1 MELEIGNQLVEEH
14 FSKKSTFSYQLE
26 AFLEMTKK
34 GANQKLEEESKS
46 VMKLLDE
53 LYIHSELPI
62 RGQRE
67 EH

>member
-1 MELEIGNQLVEEH
+1 
-14 FSKKSTFSYQLE
+14 
-26 AFLEMTKK
+26 MTKK